1 MFNNITSKDNLFAA
15 WEEFRN
21 GKKKRKDVAEFE
33 LNLED
38 NIFDLYNDLQQNIY
52 EHGSYYSFFVCDP
65 KRRHIHKAGVR
76 DRLLH
81 HAVVRVIEPLFDP
94 AFVYDSWSCRKGK
107 GIHKGVDRFRQIAGR
122 LSLNNTK
129 NLWVLKMDI
138 RKFFESID
146 HDVLINQ
153 LSKVVKDFRTMR
165 LLEGI
170 IDSFS
175 PGLPLGNLTSQ
186 LFANVYMN
194 DLDQYAKHTLKAKG
208 YIRYADDFV
217 FLHPDKDLL
226 LSYIPQVEK
235 FLSES
240 LKLKVHPKKIILGK
254 YRSGVDFLGY
264 ISFPT
269 HKILRTRT
277 KNRMLRRVVQ
287 RNFASYS
294 GQLSH
299 CRSYDI
305 RKTLLGT
312 LKAQRKAA
320 FLKRQEERKLVA
332 AQY

>member
-15 WEEFRN
+15 WEEFLS
-21 GKKKRKDVAEFE
+21 GKKKRKDVAEFG

-38 NIFDLYNDLQQNIY
+38 NIFGLYYDLKQDTYK
-52 EHGSYYSFFVCDP
+52 HGSYFSFFVCDP

-81 HAVVRVIEPLFDP
+81 HAIVRVIDPLFDP
-94 AFVYDSWSCRKGK
+94 TFIFDSWSCRKGK
-107 GIHKGVDRFRQIAGR
+107 GIHKGVDRFRQIAAR

-153 LSKVVKDFRTMR
+153 LSRVIKDFRTMW

-175 PGLPLGNLTSQ
+175 PGHPLGNLTSQ

-194 DLDQYAKHTLKAKG
+194 DLDQYAKHILKAKG

-217 FLHPDKDLL
+217 FLHPDKEVL

-235 FLSES
+235 FLREQ
-240 LKLKVHPKKIILGK
+240 LKLKVHPGKIILGK

-305 RKTLLGT
+305 KQTLITT

-320 FLKRQEERKLVA
+320 ILKKLEDRKLVVA
-332 AQY
+332 